1 MPASHSMRLPGSRP
15 GSSSWQRRSR
25 YGTASRSERIKDSI
39 HDKRKLFSSSCDY
52 DPDAN
57 TPGSVTARSGGQ
69 NVRAP
74 TTSCRL
80 SYSPRAFQ
88 KPQCQLFRPCLW
100 RLLYRPPPVLLLY
113 GRHSKGYLLWLRDYE
128 RSLLL

>member
-1 MPASHSMRLPGSRP
+1 MPASHSMRLPGSRGLVP
-15 GSSSWQRRSR
+15 GKGGADTEPRAVASGSKAQFTTSANSFRQVAFMIRSL
-25 YGTASRSERIKDSI
+25 TA
-39 HDKRKLFSSSCDY
+39 
-52 DPDAN
+52 
-57 TPGSVTARSGGQ
+57 PGSVTARSGGQ
-69 NVRAP
+69 NVRTP

-100 RLLYRPPPVLLLY
+100 RLLYRPPSVLLLY